1 MSKSRTQLQP
11 ASERLVTFPHMGEY
25 WIALETLVREL
36 GATPLVPARMTKN
49 TLELGARHSPEF
61 VCVPFKYNLGNFI
74 EALDAGATVIAQAG
88 GGCRF
93 GYYAEIQEAILR
105 DLGYEVEMVSL
116 TSSWSVSDFIADF
129 RRVAPGASTVRI
141 ARAFAI
147 AYRKGKAL
155 EAVEDRV
162 RKNVGFESEKGAHDR
177 VVARFLRELRSAD
190 GFRDVGRLEEATLG
204 ELVALPVDKP
214 ERPLRVGVVGELYI
228 LMEPF
233 ANHNLERR
241 LADHGVEVHRF
252 VTLSKLI
259 EHGIRHR
266 PHVARL
272 LGEADPWVKY
282 HLGADG
288 TESVAMTWKLM
299 QEGFDGMAHL
309 KPFGCMPEVSAMS
322 VLQRI
327 SREHTFPILFVSY
340 DAQTAETGIRT
351 RIEAFAD
358 MLAMRAQGRTSA

>member
-1 MSKSRTQLQP
+1 M
-11 ASERLVTFPHMGEY
+11 SERLVTFPHMGEY
-25 WIALETLVREL
+25 WIAFETLVREL
-36 GATPLVPARMTKN
+36 GATPLVPPRMTKH

-74 EALDAGATVIAQAG
+74 ESLEAGATVIGQAG

-93 GYYAEIQEAILR
+93 GYYAEVQEAILK
-105 DLGYEVEMVSL
+105 DLGYEFELVNL
-116 TSSWSVSDFIADF
+116 TSSWSVGEFIADF
-129 RRVAPGASTVRI
+129 KRIAPGASTLRI

-147 AYRKGKAL
+147 AYRKAKAL
-155 EAVEDRV
+155 EAIEDRV
-162 RKNVGFESEKGAHDR
+162 RKGVGFEVERGAHDR
-177 VVARFLRELRSAD
+177 VVSRFHQRLRDAS
-190 GFRDVGRLEEATLG
+190 GFRDTARLEETTLG
-204 ELVALPVDKP
+204 ELGAIPLDKP
-214 ERPLRVGVVGELYI
+214 EQPLRVGVVGELYV

-241 LADHGVEVHRF
+241 LAEHGIEVHRF
-252 VTLSKLI
+252 VTLTSLI
-259 EHGIRHR
+259 EHGIRSR
-266 PHVARL
+266 PHVRKL
-272 LGEADPWVKY
+272 LGDADPWVKY

-299 QEGFDGMAHL
+299 QDGFDGMAHL

-358 MLAMRAQGRTSA
+358 MLAMRARGRTSA